1 MLLIS
6 GGVNRRVCSQGD
18 GVLGLGAL
26 ASACIKIRG
35 LAVMNVI
42 ISMVGCC

>member
-6 GGVNRRVCSQGD
+6 GGVNRRVYNQGD
-18 GVLGLGAL
+18 GVLELGAS
-26 ASACIKIRG
+26 ASACMQIGR
-35 LAVMNVI
+35 LAVMTVI